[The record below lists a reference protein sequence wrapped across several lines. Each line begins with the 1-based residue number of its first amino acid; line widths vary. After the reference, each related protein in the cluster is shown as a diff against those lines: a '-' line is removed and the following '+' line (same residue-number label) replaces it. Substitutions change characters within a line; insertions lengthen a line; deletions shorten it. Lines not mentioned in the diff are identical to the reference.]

1 MEKMIGKWA
10 FIIGVLLAI
19 VAGIIPALQTA
30 TVGWAFIVLGL
41 VIGFLNVTE
50 KETTEFLI
58 AAIALMTIGAAG
70 LAALNYIGGY
80 ITAILA
86 NIVTIVAPAA
96 LVVAIKSVYA
106 IGQTGKNQVIATPG
120 KKKR

>member
-19 VAGIIPALQTA
+19 VAGIIPALQTI
-30 TVGWAFIVLGL
+30 TVGWTLIVLGL

-50 KETTEFLI
+50 KETTAFLI
-58 AAIALMTIGAAG
+58 AAIALMTVGAAG
-70 LAALNYIGGY
+70 LAALGYIGGY
-80 ITAILA
+80 VQAILA

-106 IGQTGKNQVIATPG
+106 IGQTGKNPVIALGG
-120 KKKR
+120 KKR

>member
-1 MEKMIGKWA
+1 MEKMVGKWA

-19 VAGIIPALQTA
+19 VAGIIPTLQTA
-30 TVGWAFIVLGL
+30 TVGWVLIVLGL

-50 KETTEFLI
+50 QETTAFLI
-58 AAIALMTIGAAG
+58 AAIALMTVGAAG
-70 LAALNYIGGY
+70 LAALSYIGGY

-96 LVVAIKSVYA
+96 LVISIKAVYTL
-106 IGQTGKNQVIATPG
+106 GQMGKTPAMTIG
-120 KKKR
+120 KKR